1 MRTPAR
7 VAIAV
12 ACAAA
17 AIAACGGGADGA
29 QSGVRLVRIGT
40 FDSPT
45 YVAAAPGDG
54 KRLFVVEQA
63 GQIRVLKGRH
73 KLSRPFLDIS
83 GLVGFGGEQGLLS
96 MAFAS
101 NYRSTGRFYVYFTAR
116 NGDIRVMQFRRFS
129 SADRADPNSGH
140 QVIRIAHSEFP
151 NHNGGQVQIGPDHM
165 LYLAPGDGGSEGDP
179 FGRGQSLGTLLGKVL
194 RIDPRPGGGYTIPS
208 GNPFAHRSGARG
220 EIWAYGLRN
229 PYRFSFDRKTGD
241 MAVADVGQDT
251 WEEVDF
257 ARRGRAGANYGWSI
271 FEGFSRF
278 KPGNAPHYVPPVFV
292 TSHPI
297 DLSPLARR
305 NDEPQRQIPAAD
317 LAEAR
322 GGPGE
327 NLVRVAAAAATG
339 EDGDR
344 DERSEPLHGPVVV
357 VTPVVVGDV
366 VVVS

>member
-63 GQIRVLKGRH
+63 GQIRVLEGRH

-116 NGDIRVMQFRRFS
+116 NGDIPVMQLRRS
-129 SADRADPNSGH
+129 PDADRADTNSGH
-140 QVIRIAHSEFP
+140 QGIRTPPHQYP
-151 NHNGGQVQIGPDHM
+151 NPNGGQVH
-165 LYLAPGDGGSEGDP
+165 
-179 FGRGQSLGTLLGKVL
+179 L
-194 RIDPRPGGGYTIPS
+194 R
-208 GNPFAHRSGARG
+208 
-220 EIWAYGLRN
+220 
-229 PYRFSFDRKTGD
+229 
-241 MAVADVGQDT
+241 
-251 WEEVDF
+251 
-257 ARRGRAGANYGWSI
+257 
-271 FEGFSRF
+271 
-278 KPGNAPHYVPPVFV
+278 
-292 TSHPI
+292 
-297 DLSPLARR
+297 
-305 NDEPQRQIPAAD
+305 
-317 LAEAR
+317 
-322 GGPGE
+322 
-327 NLVRVAAAAATG
+327 
-339 EDGDR
+339 
-344 DERSEPLHGPVVV
+344 
-357 VTPVVVGDV
+357 
-366 VVVS
+366 